1 MAMSR
6 ALAAPAAM
14 SWVTK
19 LDLRSLRG
27 LQRVEHGRFFDHA
40 VLHEPLRQAAEA
52 RAIPAER

>member
-19 LDLRSLRG
+19 LDLRSLAACSA
-27 LQRVEHGRFFDHA
+27 LSMADFFDHA
-40 VLHEPLRQAAEA
+40 ILHEPLRQAAEA
-52 RAIPAER
+52 RASSAER